1 MSGDFGNQQFQRQQF
16 KHRPSD
22 ISKRDVDHDAIKEML
37 KTPAKGLLITG
48 ILSVVLTMMAMAGG
62 LLYGSVQT
70 DAIVEDLVFQFYGP
84 EPSPPDG
91 RRSFSEEEKEANEIR
106 RKKQGDTVLLL
117 VIGGILIL
125 SLAMCAVYMFAVAA
139 GVLMGQRKNYK
150 LCRLACII
158 ALIPVLS
165 PLLVVGI
172 PFGMMGLAKLGKPEV
187 RKAFS

>member
-1 MSGDFGNQQFQRQQF
+1 
-16 KHRPSD
+16 
-22 ISKRDVDHDAIKEML
+22 
-37 KTPAKGLLITG
+37 
-48 ILSVVLTMMAMAGG
+48 MAGG